1 MKKITAALFAIATMA
16 GATEVF
22 MSTAEHQSSLNLT
35 VYNSNRALVSQTREV
50 DLPEGISPLRFSDVA
65 ANVMAQ
71 TVIIDAGEDVSVLE
85 QNYEFDLIS
94 NQKILEKYV
103 GREVQIVRENQYT
116 GDSET
121 VTATLLA
128 ANGTPTLSIDGQI
141 YLGYPGQIILPELPE
156 NLYAKPTMNWTMYA
170 DDAVK
175 QDLTVSYLTTGIQWN
190 ADYVLNLADD
200 EKSASLT
207 GWVTLTNNA
216 GVDFNNANLKLVAG
230 DVNTVQ
236 ANDISEMMYD
246 SAPMMRS
253 GYGGGAPQMEEE
265 SFFEY
270 HLYTYPREVT
280 VRNRQTK
287 QISLLSA
294 DEIATSKRY
303 SVEMNRYYYS
313 QSTGVTENPV
323 NVEIVFETGERNDI
337 DMPIP
342 AGVVRLYKKSS
353 DGSAIFIGED
363 RVNHTPVNEEV
374 SLKTGE
380 AFDIVCESHQT
391 TFERINNRTT
401 ESGYEVEVRNH
412 KEEDITVEVT
422 VPVYAEWEIKNA
434 PEYRT
439 ISAGLIAFDVNVPA
453 EGEAKINYTIRV
465 KQ

>member
-35 VYNSNRALVSQTREV
+35 VYNSNRALVSQTRKV
-50 DLPEGISPLRFSDVA
+50 DLPEGTSPLRFSDVA

-170 DDAVK
+170 DDDV
-175 QDLTVSYLTTGIQWN
+175 QQEDLTVSYLTTGIQWN

-200 EKSASLT
+200 EESASLT

-216 GVDFNNANLKLVAG
+216 GVDFNDANLKLVAG

-236 ANDISEMMYD
+236 ENTPAYVYNR
-246 SAPMMRS
+246 MRS
-253 GYGGGAPQMEEE
+253 SEASFGGGAPQMQEE

-270 HLYTYPREVT
+270 HLYTYPRPVT

-287 QISLLSA
+287 QIALLTA
-294 DEIATSKRY
+294 DEIATTKKY
-303 SVEMNRYYYS
+303 SFAMNRYYYS
-313 QSTGVTENPV
+313 QNNGVTEHDV
-323 NVEIVFETGERNDI
+323 NVEIEFETGERNDI

-342 AGVVRLYKKSS
+342 AGVVRLYKKAS
-353 DGSAIFIGED
+353 DGSSVFIGED
-363 RVNHTPVNEEV
+363 RVEHTPVNEEV
-374 SLKTGE
+374 SLKTGD
-380 AFDIVCESHQT
+380 AFDIVAESRQT
-391 TFERINNRTT
+391 NWDRINNRTT
-401 ESGYEVEVRNH
+401 ESAYEIEIRNH
-412 KEEDITVEVT
+412 KEEDVTVEVT
-422 VPVYAEWEIKNA
+422 VPVFGEWEVKDA

-439 ISAGLIAFDVNVPA
+439 ISAGLIAFDVDVPA
-453 EGEAKINYTIRV
+453 EGEAKLNYTIRV

>member
-1 MKKITAALFAIATMA
+1 MKKITAALFAIVTMA

-50 DLPEGISPLRFSDVA
+50 DLPEGTSPLRFSDVA

-71 TVIIDAGEDVSVLE
+71 TVIIDAGEEVSVLE

-103 GREVQIVRENQYT
+103 GRDVQIVRENQYT

-141 YLGYPGQIILPELPE
+141 YLGYPGQVILPELPE
-156 NLYAKPTMNWTMYA
+156 NLYAKPTMNWLMYA

-216 GVDFNNANLKLVAG
+216 GVDFNDANLKLVAG
-230 DVNTVQ
+230 DVNVVSHPETVSFYSN
-236 ANDISEMMYD
+236 A
-246 SAPMMRS
+246 APTMARGM
-253 GYGGGAPQMEEE
+253 GAPQMQEE

-270 HLYTYPREVT
+270 HLYSYPRLVT

-294 DEIATSKRY
+294 DEIATSKKY
-303 SVEMNRYYYS
+303 SVAMNRYYYS
-313 QSTGVTENPV
+313 QNRGVTEHDV
-323 NVEIVFETGERNDI
+323 NVEIEFGTGERNDI

-342 AGVVRLYKKSS
+342 AGVVRLYKKSR
-353 DGSAIFIGED
+353 DGSAVFIGED

-374 SLKTGE
+374 SLITGE

-391 TFERINNRTT
+391 TFEKINNRTT
-401 ESGYEVEVRNH
+401 ESGYEVEIRNH
-412 KEEDITVEVT
+412 KEEDVTVEVT
-422 VPVYAEWEIKNA
+422 VPVFGEWEVKDA

-439 ISAGLIAFDVNVPA
+439 ISAGLIAFDVAVPA
-453 EGEAKINYTIRV
+453 EGETKLNYIIRV